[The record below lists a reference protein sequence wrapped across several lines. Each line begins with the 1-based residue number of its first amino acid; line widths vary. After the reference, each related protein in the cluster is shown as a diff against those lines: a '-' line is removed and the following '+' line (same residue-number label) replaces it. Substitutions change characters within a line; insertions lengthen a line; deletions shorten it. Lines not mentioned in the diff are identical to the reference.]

1 MAKLT
6 ALSAMMGA
14 MRGVDW
20 TLRRRLSTFGVMGK
34 PEKLSKEA
42 VEAFIAK
49 HAGWK
54 RDGDTLTKTY
64 TFELYGEGIGFAVQV
79 AFAADKRDHH
89 PDLNVGFGKVE
100 VRWTTHDAGGIS
112 TADVEMASQV
122 DRLYRR

>member
-1 MAKLT
+1 
-6 ALSAMMGA
+6 
-14 MRGVDW
+14 MR
-20 TLRRRLSTFGVMGK
+20 K

-42 VEAFIAK
+42 IEKFIAA

-64 TFELYGEGIGFAVQV
+64 SFEQYGAGIAFAVQV

-89 PDLNVGFGKVE
+89 PDMLVSWGKVE

-112 TADVEMASQV
+112 AVDAEMAQQV
-122 DRLYRR
+122 DRVYVR

>member
-1 MAKLT
+1 
-6 ALSAMMGA
+6 MGE

-20 TLRRRLSTFGVMGK
+20 TSRTRVSTLQIMGK

-42 VEAFIAK
+42 VEAFIAA

-64 TFELYGEGIGFAVQV
+64 TFELYGDGVAFAVQV

-89 PDLNVGFGKVE
+89 PDLYMGFGKVE

-112 TADVEMASQV
+112 AADVEMASRV
-122 DRLYRR
+122 DHLYGG